1 MLSVLTRS
9 FQGSQPLSRAV
20 APAPRHLNRRCLLEF
35 IRVAYQQSDGERE
48 SKRHAYRQLVYLA
61 RVTPPQAQQL
71 LEHWD
76 ADTVELSFP
85 VAQRT

>member
-1 MLSVLTRS
+1 M
-9 FQGSQPLSRAV
+9 
-20 APAPRHLNRRCLLEF
+20 
-35 IRVAYQQSDGERE
+35 AYQQSDGERE